1 MKKMILGTGLLL
13 SGVVGFTGWC
23 IAATQTVEAGSK
35 SSILGCLNGKD
46 WIVLFVF
53 AAMTIVGLVI
63 AIRAMK
69 EEK

>member
-13 SGVVGFTGWC
+13 SGVVGFAGWC

-53 AAMTIVGLVI
+53 AMTIVGLVI